1 MSTFIGIDFGGMS
14 AKAGLFIDNVFVGK
28 RVVATSKE
36 NAYEVTAQ
44 DMAMAARAL
53 CEEHNVDY
61 SSVEAIG
68 IGSPG
73 VIDAAT
79 GTVIVWGN
87 IDNYQ
92 WKDVPL
98 GKLVAKYSS
107 KPVFVTNDANAAALG
122 EAKFGSGKNF
132 SDSVFIT
139 LGTGVGGGIVIG
151 GKLFEGYRSAG
162 AEIGH
167 MVISAD
173 GAACGCGRH
182 GCFEAYASA
191 TALKRMT
198 RRAMEENMDSLL
210 WSVSPTLEAVDGRSA
225 FIARG
230 MGDYVATQV
239 IDSYIE
245 YLAEGIANIV
255 NVLRPQAI
263 LVGGGISNEGEN
275 LLIPLRKSVEEKIY
289 VSSDIVP
296 LKILKAELGNDA
308 GMYGAAIY
316 AETRLK
322 EQQENV

>member
-1 MSTFIGIDFGGMS
+1 MSIFIGIDFGGMS
-14 AKAGLFIDNVFVGK
+14 AKAGLFIDNVFIGK
-28 RVVATSKE
+28 QVVATSKE

-44 DMAMAARAL
+44 DMADAARQL
-53 CEEHNVDY
+53 CQKHGVAFEDVK
-61 SSVEAIG
+61 AIG

-73 VIDAAT
+73 VIDAET
-79 GTVIVWGN
+79 GNVVVWGN

-92 WKDVPL
+92 WQDVPL
-98 GKLVAKYSS
+98 GKLVSKYAE
-107 KPVFVTNDANAAALG
+107 KPVYVTNDANAAALG
-122 EAKFGSGKNF
+122 EAKYGSGKNF
-132 SDSVFIT
+132 NSSVFIT
-139 LGTGVGGGIVIG
+139 LGTGVGGGIVID
-151 GKLFEGYRSAG
+151 GKLFEGFKSAG

-167 MVISAD
+167 MVIEVD

-210 WSVSPTLEAVDGRSA
+210 WEVSPTLEAVDGRTA

-230 MGDYVATQV
+230 MGDLIAAHV
-239 IDSYIE
+239 IDVYIE

-255 NVLRPQAI
+255 NVLRPEAI

-275 LLIPLRKSVEEKIY
+275 LLIPLRKSVEEKLY
-289 VSSDIVP
+289 VSSNLVP

-316 AETRLK
+316 AEARLNAQK
-322 EQQENV
+322 